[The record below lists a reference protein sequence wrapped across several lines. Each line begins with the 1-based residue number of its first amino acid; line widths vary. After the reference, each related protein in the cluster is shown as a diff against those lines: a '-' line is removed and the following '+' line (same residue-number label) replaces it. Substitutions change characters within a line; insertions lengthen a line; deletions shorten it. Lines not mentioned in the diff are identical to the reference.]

1 MIKDVL
7 SQVFRK
13 PSKAQ
18 QEDLAATGWIKAQQ
32 EVITL
37 LEHDPTIKKKLS
49 PVLIKFKKSNDDL
62 KLIQSVKNVKIYY
75 MKDLAGNA
83 THARCFFPVE
93 GKPREFRKALSGG
106 EAQQDLIKYFT
117 DQLREYLMEVNNAR
131 TIKWCSP
138 IPEQHD
144 TIPESSLSLKQL
156 EVNEIFFA
164 AVLQALGEGGI
175 YEAPSLQEMFVI
187 HEGKFAG
194 KAIALEKISK
204 IVSQE
209 FFQEHFKLLD

>member
-7 SQVFRK
+7 PHVFRK

-32 EVITL
+32 EVISL
-37 LEHDPTIKKKLS
+37 LEHDPAIRKKLNPS
-49 PVLIKFKKSNDDL
+49 LIRFKKANDDL

-93 GKPREFRKALSGG
+93 GRPREFRKALSGD
-106 EAQQDLIKYFT
+106 EAQQDLIKHFT
-117 DQLREYLMEVNNAR
+117 DQLRDHLNEINNAR

-144 TIPESSLSLKQL
+144 TD
-156 EVNEIFFA
+156 A
-164 AVLQALGEGGI
+164 
-175 YEAPSLQEMFVI
+175 
-187 HEGKFAG
+187 
-194 KAIALEKISK
+194 
-204 IVSQE
+204 
-209 FFQEHFKLLD
+209 DRR